1 MLNSGKQGG
10 TSLSLSLRQLHTLE
24 QGSRLFHEP
33 LPQLVADY
41 GYILDAYLACNLFSL
56 FQHFSQD
63 SNLVSLEVQYML
75 YLLTVYFGPFVS
87 LNLFFFPPFHSNW

>member
-63 SNLVSLEVQYML
+63 SNLVSPEVQYISNF
-75 YLLTVYFGPFVS
+75 TYFGPFFS
-87 LNLFFFPPFHSNW
+87 LNLFFFPPFDFNW

>member
-33 LPQLVADY
+33 LPQLVADQE
-41 GYILDAYLACNLFSL
+41 YILDAILDTFSL
-56 FQHFSQD
+56 QSFF
-63 SNLVSLEVQYML
+63 
-75 YLLTVYFGPFVS
+75 FVS
-87 LNLFFFPPFHSNW
+87 TFQPRFKPGYSGGPVNAIFTYSVFWPLCQSEFVFLTPF